1 MNSAVAISGA
11 HGFLGSAL
19 VEHLRDSTAV
29 IRLGR
34 HSGDRPWNLSDSLA
48 PTLTDATAVAHCA
61 WVVVPRTAAT
71 AKTNIAGSLA
81 LLDSAGAAEIPFI
94 FISSMSASD
103 ATRSRYG
110 RSKRAVEKRVL
121 AYERG
126 YVLRPGTI
134 RDATG
139 SIGMLG
145 ESLGRLAD
153 LPLDP
158 HVSPSPYVPIVSR
171 DRVVEEVTSRLSAPD
186 SAPREVDLVDEWIPL
201 DALMAT
207 LTQRARRP
215 KITIPSSV
223 ITGAC
228 SAFQRASI
236 PLFRD
241 LADSWLGLMDAS
253 ARRTSP
259 GA

>member
-1 MNSAVAISGA
+1 MSSSVAVSGA
-11 HGFLGSAL
+11 HGFLGSAV
-19 VEHLRDSTAV
+19 VEHLSATSEV
-29 IRLGR
+29 ILLGR
-34 HSGDRPWNLSDSLA
+34 HSGDRRWNLADTWA
-48 PTLTDATAVAHCA
+48 PPLGDVAAVVHCA
-61 WVVVPRTAAT
+61 WAVAPRTAAT
-71 AKTNIAGSLA
+71 ANTNIAGSLA
-81 LLDSAGAAEIPFI
+81 LLDSAQTAGLPFI

-110 RSKRAVEKRVL
+110 RSKRIVEKHVL
-121 AYERG
+121 NYERG
-126 YVLRPGTI
+126 HVLRPGTI

-139 SIGMLG
+139 GIGMLG

-153 LPLDP
+153 LPLEAQ
-158 HVSPSPYVPIVSR
+158 VSPSPYVPIVSR
-171 DRVVEEVTSRLSAPD
+171 NRVVEEVTSRLSASD

-215 KITIPSSV
+215 KVSIPSSI

-236 PLFRD
+236 PPFRD

-253 ARRTSP
+253 ARHASP
-259 GA
+259 GT